1 MKMKLW
7 HWAVIGGAGVGAL
20 LLLRRKDTGFT
31 TVSASDGQYEFGK
44 VKTGVAVA
52 GIGAAAK
59 EAIFV
64 EHPPTG
70 RIVQVIG
77 NKGMFRVEV
86 APGWK
91 QIPGRHTPVNKGIDI
106 ATARK
111 AIDFSLGT
119 QNLPAHA
126 WRNPALMAKPTRGAD
141 SMGTEAIVRQEG
153 NNLVTYGRQPMEEE
167 PTAWGG
173 GARETAWGRGA

>member
-77 NKGMFRVEV
+77 NKGMFR
-86 APGWK
+86 
-91 QIPGRHTPVNKGIDI
+91 
-106 ATARK
+106 